1 MVICLICNK
10 EFINNSGGQLTNHLK
25 ESHSLSMFDYV
36 VLTEY
41 GGEAPKCICGYC
53 NESPRFDRGKFSK
66 YAVGHNKYEWLEE
79 QYVLKYGQPKCVT
92 CGNPVK
98 FKRGVP
104 NKYCQFKCLPCNW
117 NQEKV
122 KNTVKEK
129 YGVENVSQIEVVKE
143 KIKQSL
149 SEKSSEEKFDYYQ
162 KAVETKVQRYGNS
175 KMDIQKFK
183 NTMMEKYGVEH
194 PSQTKEFR
202 ENSSKRMVKNNPMTD
217 FQTVKKQTQTFA
229 KNFVLGKIRFYK
241 TKRYKDTDLYYQ
253 SSYELNFLEYC
264 EQLGIITELENGK
277 SFNYLSDD
285 KEFGYFHLPD
295 FMYKNNVIE
304 IKSAWIL
311 DRQGGYPLIEAKRR
325 AVESQGYNYVVILDN
340 DFSQLDLNKESHN
353 S

>member
-1 MVICLICNK
+1 MVTCLICFR
-10 EFINNSGGQLTNHLK
+10 EFINNLGGQLTNHLK
-25 ESHSLSMFDYV
+25 EDHNMSMSDYV

-41 GGEAPKCICGYC
+41 SGEAPKCACGYC
-53 NESPRFDRGKFSK
+53 NELPRFDRGKFSK
-66 YAVGHNKYEWLEE
+66 YAVGHNKHEWLEE

-92 CGNPVK
+92 CGNPVN
-98 FKRGVP
+98 FKRGLP
-104 NKYCQFKCLPCNW
+104 NKYCQFKCLPSRW

-129 YGVENVSQIEVVKE
+129 YGVENVSQIQVVKE

-183 NTMMEKYGVEH
+183 NTMMEKHGVEH

-202 ENSSKRMVKNNPMTD
+202 ENSSKRMIKNNPI
-217 FQTVKKQTQTFA
+217 FNTQ
-229 KNFVLGKIRFYK
+229 NWYK

-264 EQLGIITELENGK
+264 EQLGIINELENGK
-277 SFNYLSDD
+277 SFNYLSED

-325 AVESQGYNYVVILDN
+325 AVESQGYNYIVILDN
-340 DFSQLDLNKESHN
+340 DFTV
-353 S
+353 